1 MLTRNVSSTDK
12 KVRVILAIGLIL
24 LGFVIQPSAGITG
37 LIIPVAVGI
46 ILLTT
51 VFLNWC
57 PIYRVIGFSTCPA
70 DGNC

>member
-12 KVRVILAIGLIL
+12 KVRVVLAIGLIL
-24 LGFVIQPSAGITG
+24 LGFVIQPSAGIAG

-46 ILLTT
+46 ILLAT

-57 PIYRVIGFSTCPA
+57 PIYSLFGFSTCPA